1 MRSSR
6 STRSTSL
13 AGALLLLA
21 AVPLAALPASAA
33 TPGEALAA
41 TGGYGGYS
49 TGTATYV
56 NAVNVTDPD
65 VAKVSLAQSAAGV
78 AVDEELVTQDLL
90 QSSILTAD
98 DAGKNAYGHG
108 AAAGVGLLQAE
119 DAPPQVALSTAEAL
133 SPPPSE
139 QATSELLTL
148 PVAPVATAQLLP
160 STAQAQTMSLTSICP
175 ATADGLISEGTAE
188 AANVQLLSPTEGQNV
203 LGVGGTV
210 SSVSQTGLVAPASG
224 ATGSGLRSVTTQ
236 TLAPLTLFEGIPGAE
251 TTIEVLHQL
260 QLSATAG
267 GAAGSG
273 EVFYGFVDASG
284 DRVPDSEPVLLI
296 NGTGLTSEQLLGGG
310 GLQLSLGVAEVFIG
324 GPAHGLD
331 DDPTTQPQI
340 AANGTSAAAAA
351 DLIRVKVPGT
361 VATGTTTPVAEDSPL
376 APILNPVL
384 EPVAE
389 ALSPVLTGLQE
400 ALAGAG
406 LGVADVRYGH
416 LEALA
421 SVPAG
426 GVVCTATPGGPDVG
440 PFSEAR
446 KDASSQGVA
455 PGATFEYVVRLPNRG
470 TEPVTDVVVTDTFTG
485 GPPPLEFVS
494 SDPTPTSQDG
504 NVLTYEVGTVEPGE
518 YVDITLVFRV
528 PADAPAGTVYRNDAT
543 ITGTFQGEQISEDVA
558 VSGPTVIATPNGACD
573 VSRSTKYASNLEV
586 ATGQQFAYYVNVSNT
601 GGTPCTGVTVTD
613 ELDEGVSFV
622 SCSDDCTSSGRT
634 VTWQVGTLAPG
645 ASTTLGVVVETVA
658 TEGRLPNTAVVDT
671 AEGSTASPAT
681 PGPEVTGT
689 SVPAPGNPAGCPST
703 GCPGSAV
710 SPVASSGVLP
720 RTGGA
725 PLLALG
731 ALLLVGG
738 GLGVSRIVRR

>member
-1 MRSSR
+1 M
-6 STRSTSL
+6 
-13 AGALLLLA
+13 LLA
-21 AVPLAALPASAA
+21 TVPLSALPASAA

-41 TGGYGGYS
+41 TGGHGGYS
-49 TGTATYV
+49 TGSTTYV
-56 NAVNVTDPD
+56 NALNATDPD

-78 AVDEELVTQDLL
+78 TVDEELVTQDLL

-98 DAGKNAYGHG
+98 AAGKNAYGHG
-108 AAAGVGLLQAE
+108 AAANVGLLQAE

-148 PVAPVATAQLLP
+148 PAAPVATAQLLP
-160 STAQAQTMSLTSICP
+160 STAQARTTSLTSICP
-175 ATADGLISEGTAE
+175 DTADGLISEGTAE
-188 AANVQLLSPTEGQNV
+188 AANAQLLSPAEGQNV

-210 SSVSQTGLVAPASG
+210 SSVSQTGLVAPAAG
-224 ATGSGLRSVTTQ
+224 ATGSGLSSVTTQ
-236 TLAPLTLFEGIPGAE
+236 SLAPLTLFEGIEGAE

-267 GAAGSG
+267 GTAGSG

-284 DRVPDSEPVLLI
+284 ERVPDSEPVLLV
-296 NGTGLTSEQLLGGG
+296 NGEGLTSEQVLGGDG
-310 GLQLSLGVAEVFIG
+310 IQLSLGLADVFIG
-324 GPAHGLD
+324 APAHGLD
-331 DDPTTQPQI
+331 DDPTSSPQV
-340 AANGTSAAAAA
+340 AADGTTAAAAA
-351 DLIRVKVPGT
+351 DLIRIKVPGT
-361 VATGTTTPVAEDSPL
+361 VPTGTTTPVAEDSPL
-376 APILNPVL
+376 APVLNPVL
-384 EPVAE
+384 TPVVE
-389 ALSPVLTGLQE
+389 GLEPVLTGLQQ
-400 ALAGAG
+400 ALADAG
-406 LGVADVRYGH
+406 LDVADVRYGH

-421 SVPAG
+421 TVPAG
-426 GVVCTATPGGPDVG
+426 GVVCTATPGAPTDG

-446 KDASSQGVA
+446 KDVSSQGVA
-455 PGATFEYVVRLPNRG
+455 PGATFEYVVRFPNRG
-470 TEPVTDVVVTDTFTG
+470 DQAVTDVVVTDTFTG
-485 GPPPLEFVS
+485 GPPPLELVS
-494 SDPTPTSQDG
+494 SDPAATSQDG

-528 PADAPAGTVYRNDAT
+528 PADAPVGTVYRNDAT
-543 ITGTFQGEQISEDVA
+543 ISGTYRGEQISEDVA
-558 VSGPTVIATPNGACD
+558 VSGPTVIATPTGACD

-613 ELDEGVSFV
+613 ELDEGVTFV
-622 SCSDDCTSSGRT
+622 SCSDDCASSGRT
-634 VTWQVGTLAPG
+634 VTWEVGTLAPG

-671 AEGSTASPAT
+671 AEGSTASPST

-689 SVPAPGNPAGCPST
+689 SVPAPGSPAGCPST

-710 SPVASSGVLP
+710 SPVASPGVLP

-725 PLLALG
+725 PLAALG

-738 GLGVSRIVRR
+738 SLGVRRIVRR